1 MTNLNSTLQVKN
13 KKMRVG
19 RGIGSGKGKTS
30 GRGVKGQKSRSGVA
44 IKSFEGGQ
52 MPLYRRLPKRGF
64 TNNFKKEFQIVNI
77 SKLDG
82 IQEKK
87 IDAKLMYEKGLIR
100 SPFKPIKILGSGD
113 LKQPFNIVATEF
125 SKSAKEKIEKSG
137 GTAQVLWLTNL
148 KVSL

>member
-1 MTNLNSTLQVKN
+1 MKLNLLTPDKGSNRNSK
-13 KKMRVG
+13 RRG
-19 RGIGSGKGKTS
+19 RGHGSGLGKS
-30 GRGVKGQKSRSGVA
+30 AGRGDKGAGQRSGF
-44 IKSFEGGQ
+44 KRRPWFEGGQ
-52 MPLYRRLPKRGF
+52 MPLSRRLPKRGF

-137 GTAQVLWLTNL
+137 GTAQVL
-148 KVSL
+148 